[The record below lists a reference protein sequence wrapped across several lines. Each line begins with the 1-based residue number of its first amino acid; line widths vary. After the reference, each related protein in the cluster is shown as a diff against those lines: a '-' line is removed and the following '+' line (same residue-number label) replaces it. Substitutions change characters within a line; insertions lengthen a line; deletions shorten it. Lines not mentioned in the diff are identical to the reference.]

1 MNTKLFHKLERQDAP
16 PVTATKRKPKPITA
30 NPLFP
35 LVTALWFATLL
46 GLGSFA
52 TAPALL
58 EGPVVALGI
67 PAWIPAAAP
76 PLGFTTRAI
85 FAVAMLGL
93 GAVFGYNL
101 GKFLGRDKTASPVRA
116 RGPGKK
122 DSAAASAQAWRPINA
137 NEDLGAPLDAPVT
150 DAAAPRRRALTQSDE
165 APVAATP
172 AFIASPTDHAPVFKE
187 RQEFQPSA
195 ADNTAPPSD
204 KVADPLGLDLFL
216 EEASATE
223 PAPFTTSP
231 PAFAAPQETPEHE
244 AAIAQFEPDD
254 AEFADEPESEGY
266 GTSFEPIMEAVA
278 TAEPH
283 SAEPEP
289 VQPTRLQQA
298 LAQPALAQPMPFLQA
313 RAVDA
318 LPIDRAPL
326 DNLGLVQLVER
337 LALAISRRAAP
348 AERFEPVQPKL
359 SELKMA
365 EPVIAEPVIAE
376 PVMAEPMMPETSLV
390 EPDAPEF
397 NAPEFTAPA
406 FTAPAPSAPDYV
418 VSAPM
423 APPAMARFEK
433 APSAAP
439 LTELPDEDA
448 DSAFGTASFIQDD
461 AFSTEADAPEQAE
474 RIVHLRPSTLQPLPS
489 FADLAL
495 DPQAPDDEP
504 EPEHDAG
511 LERFLRMSPLLAR
524 KSDQIAE
531 AFGVT
536 SDTAP
541 EPEVVEDC
549 YPSLLDMA
557 PVVPR
562 REPLRIEDSAFEDD
576 VIIEP
581 AVVFPGQEAPWSAQA
596 ARVAPT
602 PSAAIT
608 AAPPSLAPSRPF
620 ERPSVIPVP
629 GSPLA
634 SPGRAAPSAQVPV
647 AYEPDNAGQALGMPD
662 AEEAD
667 RALRAALATL
677 QRMTARG

>member
-1 MNTKLFHKLERQDAP
+1 M
-16 PVTATKRKPKPITA
+16 TATKRKPKPITA

-116 RGPGKK
+116 RGPVKK
-122 DSAAASAQAWRPINA
+122 DNAAASAQAWRPINA
-137 NEDLGAPLDAPVT
+137 SEDLGAPLDAPVT
-150 DAAAPRRRALTQSDE
+150 DDASPRRRALTQSDE
-165 APVAATP
+165 ASGVATP
-172 AFIASPTDHAPVFKE
+172 AFIASPADHAPVFKE

-195 ADNTAPPSD
+195 VQNTAPPSD

-216 EEASATE
+216 EEASATD
-223 PAPFTTSP
+223 PAPFMTSP
-231 PAFAAPQETPEHE
+231 PAFAAPQEAPEYQ

-254 AEFADEPESEGY
+254 AGFANEPASDGY
-266 GTSFEPIMEAVA
+266 GTSFDPVTPPPFEPVMETVEA
-278 TAEPH
+278 AEPQLV
-283 SAEPEP
+283 EPEP
-289 VQPTRLQQA
+289 VQPTRFQQA
-298 LAQPALAQPMPFLQA
+298 FAQPAPAQPMPFLQA

-348 AERFEPVQPKL
+348 AERFEPAQPKL

-365 EPVIAEPVIAE
+365 EPVMLE
-376 PVMAEPMMPETSLV
+376 PVMAEPMMPEVSWV
-390 EPDAPEF
+390 EPS
-397 NAPEFTAPA
+397 APA
-406 FTAPAPSAPDYV
+406 FTAPAPSEPEFV

-423 APPAMARFEK
+423 ATPVMARFEK
-433 APSAAP
+433 TPSVAP
-439 LTELPDEDA
+439 LTELSDGDA
-448 DSAFGTASFIQDD
+448 DSAFGAAPFKQGD
-461 AFSTEADAPEQAE
+461 APSIKADAPEQPE
-474 RIVHLRPSTLQPLPS
+474 RIIELRPSALQPLPS

-495 DPQAPDDEP
+495 DPQASDDEP

-536 SDTAP
+536 HDTAP
-541 EPEVVEDC
+541 EPEVAEEC

-557 PVVPR
+557 PVVQR

-576 VIIEP
+576 AIIEP
-581 AVVFPGQEAPWSAQA
+581 AVVFPGQDAPWSAQA
-596 ARVAPT
+596 ARVASM
-602 PSAAIT
+602 PSAAIS
-608 AAPPSLAPSRPF
+608 AAASSAAASPAGLAPSRPF
-620 ERPSVIPVP
+620 ERPSVIPVA

-634 SPGRAAPSAQVPV
+634 SPGRAAPSSQVSVAQDSVDASQP
-647 AYEPDNAGQALGMPD
+647 LGMPD

>member
-1 MNTKLFHKLERQDAP
+1 M
-16 PVTATKRKPKPITA
+16 TATKRKPKPITA

-46 GLGSFA
+46 GLGTFA

-76 PLGFTTRAI
+76 PLGFTTRMI

-93 GAVFGYNL
+93 GAVLGYNL
-101 GKFLGRDKTASPVRA
+101 GKFMGRDKTASPMRA

-122 DSAAASAQAWRPINA
+122 DGADASAQAWRPINA
-137 NEDLGAPLDAPVT
+137 KEDLGAPLDAPVA
-150 DAAAPRRRALTQSDE
+150 DEASPRRRALTQSDE
-165 APVAATP
+165 APVIATP
-172 AFIASPTDHAPVFKE
+172 AFMASPTENAPVFKE
-187 RQEFQPSA
+187 RQEFQPST
-195 ADNTAPPSD
+195 ADNTGLPLD
-204 KVADPLGLDLFL
+204 KVADPLGLDLLL

-223 PAPFTTSP
+223 PAPFKAAQ
-231 PAFAAPQETPEHE
+231 PAFAAPQEVLEH
-244 AAIAQFEPDD
+244 QSSEPDD
-254 AEFADEPESEGY
+254 AGFADEAEGHEH
-266 GTSFEPIMEAVA
+266 GISSDPVVPAAFEPSIEVVA
-278 TAEPH
+278 AAEAEPV
-283 SAEPEP
+283 ECEP

-298 LAQPALAQPMPFLQA
+298 FAQSAPAQLTPFLQA

-348 AERFEPVQPKL
+348 AERFEQVQPKL
-359 SELKMA
+359 PELKMA
-365 EPVIAEPVIAE
+365 EPILAESVLPE
-376 PVMAEPMMPETSLV
+376 PTISEPAISEASWV
-390 EPDAPEF
+390 EPGTPEM
-397 NAPEFTAPA
+397 NVPVFTAPEPNVPE
-406 FTAPAPSAPDYV
+406 FV

-423 APPAMARFEK
+423 APPAMARFETT
-433 APSAAP
+433 PSAELSTEQPDTDANSAP
-439 LTELPDEDA
+439 VA
-448 DSAFGTASFIQDD
+448 ASFIQDD
-461 AFSTEADAPEQAE
+461 ASVTKADAPEEPE
-474 RIVHLRPSTLQPLPS
+474 RIVQLRPSALQPLPS

-536 SDTAP
+536 HDTAP
-541 EPEVVEDC
+541 EPEVAEDC

-562 REPLRIEDSAFEDD
+562 REPLRIDDSAFEDD
-576 VIIEP
+576 AIIEP
-581 AVVFPGQEAPWSAQA
+581 AVVFPGQEAPWSAEA
-596 ARVAPT
+596 ARVASM
-602 PSAAIT
+602 PSAAIS
-608 AAPPSLAPSRPF
+608 AVSASVAPSPAGLAPSRPF
-620 ERPSVIPVP
+620 ERPSVIPVA

-634 SPGRAAPSAQVPV
+634 SPGRAAPSAQVAV
-647 AYEPDNAGQALGMPD
+647 AHEPDNVGQPLGMPD

-667 RALRAALATL
+667 RALRAALETL

>member
-1 MNTKLFHKLERQDAP
+1 M
-16 PVTATKRKPKPITA
+16 TATKRKPKPITA

-46 GLGSFA
+46 GLGTFA

-76 PLGFTTRAI
+76 PLGFTTRMI

-93 GAVFGYNL
+93 GAVLGYNL

-116 RGPGKK
+116 RGHGKK
-122 DSAAASAQAWRPINA
+122 DSADASAQAWRPINA
-137 NEDLGAPLDAPVT
+137 NEDLGAPLDAPVA
-150 DAAAPRRRALTQSDE
+150 DEASPRRRALTQSDE
-165 APVAATP
+165 APVIATP
-172 AFIASPTDHAPVFKE
+172 AFMASPTENAPVFKE

-195 ADNTAPPSD
+195 VQNTAPPSD
-204 KVADPLGLDLFL
+204 KDADPLGLDLFL

-223 PAPFTTSP
+223 PAPFMTSP
-231 PAFAAPQETPEHE
+231 PAFAAPQEAPEYPE
-244 AAIAQFEPDD
+244 AIAQFEPDD
-254 AEFADEPESEGY
+254 AGFADEPESDGY
-266 GTSFEPIMEAVA
+266 RTSFDPVTPPAFETLLETVA
-278 TAEPH
+278 A
-283 SAEPEP
+283 AEPEP

-298 LAQPALAQPMPFLQA
+298 FAQSATAQLTPFLQA

-365 EPVIAEPVIAE
+365 ELKMAE
-376 PVMAEPMMPETSLV
+376 PVMAEPMMPEASWV
-390 EPDAPEF
+390 EAGAPEV
-397 NAPEFTAPA
+397 TAPA
-406 FTAPAPSAPDYV
+406 FTAPAPSEPEFV
-418 VSAPM
+418 VSAPT
-423 APPAMARFEK
+423 APPVMARFEK
-433 APSAAP
+433 APSVAP
-439 LTELPDEDA
+439 LTELPDEGA
-448 DSAFGTASFIQDD
+448 ESAFGTASFIQDD
-461 AFSTEADAPEQAE
+461 AHSIEADAPEQPE
-474 RIVHLRPSTLQPLPS
+474 RIIELRPSTLQPLPS

-495 DPQAPDDEP
+495 DTQSPDDEP
-504 EPEHDAG
+504 ESEQDAG

-536 SDTAP
+536 HDTVP
-541 EPEVVEDC
+541 EPEVAEEC

-562 REPLRIEDSAFEDD
+562 REPLRIDDSAFEDD
-576 VIIEP
+576 AIVEP

-596 ARVAPT
+596 ARVAAT

-608 AAPPSLAPSRPF
+608 AAPPSPVPSRPF
-620 ERPSVIPVP
+620 ERPTVIPVP

-647 AYEPDNAGQALGMPD
+647 AYEPDNAGQPLEMPD